1 MLTLGGVGGAGVST
15 GGGATGSGK
24 VSAGKAFSM
33 AGAGAGSRV
42 SGAGDEVLGA
52 SSGLGGLAGASSGLS
67 AIAKRAV
74 APEPAEGGATTFATC
89 VCLAVVTEGK
99 GLSSIGAVGGG
110 ADKRRCTTGA
120 GKGAS
125 LPLSEVER
133 VCKPSKCKTST
144 TTTKPQA
151 EGRCK
156 DGAG

>member
-33 AGAGAGSRV
+33 AGAAAVSRG
-42 SGAGDEVLGA
+42 SGAGAEVLGR
-52 SSGLGGLAGASSGLS
+52 SSGLS
-67 AIAKRAV
+67 ATSNRAV
-74 APEPAEGGATTFATC
+74 APELAEGGATTFATW
-89 VCLAVVTEGK
+89 VCLAVVTDGK

-110 ADKRRCTTGA
+110 ADKRRCATGS

-151 EGRCK
+151 EGRCI